1 MLPTNEVFFLL
12 QKKALIIINKK
23 ILYVTKYI
31 VISSSVVNI
40 CMWQQNFVSYH
51 NEWGEEGNDQD
62 SVWTQIESNV
72 PEKN

>member
-1 MLPTNEVFFLL
+1 MLPNEVFFLL

-51 NEWGEEGNDQD
+51 NEWGEEGGAM
-62 SVWTQIESNV
+62 T
-72 PEKN
+72 KTACGHK